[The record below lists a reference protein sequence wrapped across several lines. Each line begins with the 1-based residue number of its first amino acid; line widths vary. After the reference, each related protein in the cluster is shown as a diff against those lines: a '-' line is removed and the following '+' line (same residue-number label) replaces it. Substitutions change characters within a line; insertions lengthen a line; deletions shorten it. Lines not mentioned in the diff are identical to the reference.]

1 LPTGGRFHLN
11 RCTNAQL
18 REALKKALDS
28 FSPKYRQVVI
38 LRDIEH
44 QSITE
49 TVQLLGIKRGR
60 SKDLSSTCQLIMRD
74 QLAPGFDGAWKKAR
88 EYQKLRPWL
97 NSKQFWH
104 KKTPLPRQGSF
115 NLKQC

>member
-1 LPTGGRFHLN
+1 METRFRATLPTGGRFHLN

-60 SKDLSSTCQLIMRD
+60 SKDLSSTCQAHHARSTR
-74 QLAPGFDGAWKKAR
+74 AWI
-88 EYQKLRPWL
+88 
-97 NSKQFWH
+97 
-104 KKTPLPRQGSF
+104 
-115 NLKQC
+115 